1 MKKKERATKIQMLVA
16 LGLLL
21 AALGGTVFAFFRYY
35 SSNINETL
43 YTECINQMD
52 AVTGQL
58 FRNLDNVIETRWLE
72 VRIQSNLLEI
82 NQPQSP
88 EELYSFISAQQ
99 NTSLAQL

>member
-1 MKKKERATKIQMLVA
+1 MKKKEHATKIQMLVA

-43 YTECINQMD
+43 YTERINQMD

-72 VRIQSNLLEI
+72 VRIQVE
-82 NQPQSP
+82 
-88 EELYSFISAQQ
+88 SARDK
-99 NTSLAQL
+99 SAAEPRGAVQLHFRAAEYLTDE